1 MSYKAFS
8 AIKEHVEI
16 ETIKNLSHQ
25 EINEVFNKQAARIKE
40 LEAENEALKAGS
52 ERAIEMLNVAANY
65 IEMHHPG
72 STIRYDEADCDGYCV
87 ANDCRIAA
95 EQLSEGEQ

>member
-16 ETIKNLSHQ
+16 ETIKNLSPQ

-40 LEAENEALKAGS
+40 LETEN